1 MRKDYRIIGELLGC
15 LPKQPKQEVLL
26 GLPLL
31 LTPEEAKLLIEKGI
45 ARLIHYPCIKKK
57 PSETLKKLFHEYRE
71 KLYLDQEVCL
81 RKQREK
87 QVILNYTVEI
97 IYIINTC

>member
-1 MRKDYRIIGELLGC
+1 MRKEYRIVGELLGC
-15 LPKQPKQEVLL
+15 LPKTPRQDILL

-31 LTPEEAKLLIEKGI
+31 LSPEEAKLLIEKGF
-45 ARLIHYPCIKKK
+45 ARLIQYPCIKKK
-57 PSETLKKLFHEYRE
+57 PSETLKKLFHEFRE

-87 QVILNYTVEI
+87 QVMQST
-97 IYIINTC
+97 